1 MEKYSIKLKDF
12 SKKYGVINLV
22 SEKTSRAG
30 NFVKKSMHL
39 FDNNVENISLCG
51 S

>member
-30 NFVKKSMHL
+30 KFCEEIHA
-39 FDNNVENISLCG
+39 FI
-51 S
+51 